1 MLGSARASS
10 SHLVHLSLPQM
21 YMQALLGPAT
31 AGWQMPLMQFT
42 LEINSKGT
50 ENSALEHLY
59 SKAIILSKRYLSNLG
74 ESDANTLPDGSKY
87 PSLQLGIL
95 AKLKNAFQ
103 SASICVQDKCCH
115 L

>member
-1 MLGSARASS
+1 MLGSARASSS

-31 AGWQMPLMQFT
+31 AGWQTPLMQFT
-42 LEINSKGT
+42 LEISSKGT

-74 ESDANTLPDGSKY
+74 ESDVNTLPNCSKY
-87 PSLQLGIL
+87 PSLKLGSFSKVK
-95 AKLKNAFQ
+95 KLHFKMHQ
-103 SASICVQDKCCH
+103 SVFRTSVS
-115 L
+115 